1 MIKLLDCT
9 LRDGG
14 HVIDCHFG
22 KEKIKDI
29 VDSLGC
35 SGCDIIELGF
45 LRDDVSRGEDDSI
58 YEDVKQAEG
67 YCSDRN
73 TAEYALMVQEDQYD
87 VRKLKEFDG
96 RIEHIR
102 VSFHTYDKKEGLEC
116 ARIVKEKGYKLHI
129 NPINFSGYST
139 EEKKYLLD
147 AVNELN
153 PHTFTIVDT
162 FGSLLVRQLE
172 EIYQLLGNYLETRI
186 CVGLHFHENLASSFA
201 LAQYYIMLNEEK
213 REISIDCSIDGIGKI
228 PGNLPIELIM
238 DFLNR
243 QVGKSYDISALA
255 RVNETIIRGIKEKFP
270 WGYSLPYALSAQR
283 CIHRSYAAYAVR
295 MGMKLQEI
303 RNFLERIPRE
313 EGALWSETTAVDYT
327 TKI

>member
-45 LRDDVSRGEDDSI
+45 LRDDVSRGENDSI
-58 YEDVKQAEG
+58 YADVKQAEG

-73 TAEYALMVQEDQYD
+73 TTEYALMVQEDQYD
-87 VRKLKEFDG
+87 VRKLEEFDG

-129 NPINFSGYST
+129 NPINFSGYNT

-172 EIYQLLGNYLETRI
+172 EIYQLLGNYLETGI

-201 LAQYYIMLNEEK
+201 LAQYYIMLNEGK

-243 QVGKSYDISALA
+243 QEGKSYDIFALA
-255 RVNETIIRGIKEKFP
+255 QVNEAIIRGIKEKSP

-283 CIHRSYAAYAVR
+283 HIHRSYAAYAVR
-295 MGMKLQEI
+295 MGMKPQEI
-303 RNFLERIPRE
+303 LNFLERIPRE
-313 EGALWSETTAVDYT
+313 EGTLWSETVAVDYT